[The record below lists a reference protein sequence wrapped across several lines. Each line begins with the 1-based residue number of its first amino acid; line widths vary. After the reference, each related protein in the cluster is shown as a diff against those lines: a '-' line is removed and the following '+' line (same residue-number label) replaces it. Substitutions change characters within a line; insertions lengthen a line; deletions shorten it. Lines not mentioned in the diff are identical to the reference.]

1 MSNTLYLMQSEYSR
15 TPAMLD
21 QLDQIYAT
29 DDAVVLMGDA
39 VLVFDSAQLKDK
51 ASVYALEND
60 ADILANQD
68 LSALKII
75 NYAEFSDL
83 VLSFKRCISLK

>member
-1 MSNTLYLMQSEYSR
+1 MSNTLYLIQSEYSR
-15 TPAMLD
+15 TPAILD
-21 QLDQIYAT
+21 QLDQIYST

-60 ADILANQD
+60 AEILPNQD